1 MKTRHLHPETPGL
14 SKSTRSF
21 GVALALASVLNGLLV
36 VVKEKSPAVQSALQ
50 KLTGHHWITHSA
62 IILALFFLVGWGLGR
77 LNGGQGIRLTARQL
91 LATLVTG
98 VVLGGLIIVV
108 FYLVGD

>member
-1 MKTRHLHPETPGL
+1 MKPPKANVENQGL

-21 GVALALASVLNGLLV
+21 GVALALASVVNGLLV
-36 VVKEKSPAVQSALQ
+36 VAKESSPAVQAGLA

-62 IILALFFLVGWGLGR
+62 IIVGLFFVVGWGLGR
-77 LNGGQGIRLTARQL
+77 LNGGQGIRLTPGTL
-91 LATLVTG
+91 LSLLVSG
-98 VVLGGLIIVV
+98 VVLGGLTIIG

>member
-1 MKTRHLHPETPGL
+1 MKPPKANLESQGL

-21 GVALALASVLNGLLV
+21 GVALALASVVNGLLV
-36 VVKEKSPAVQSALQ
+36 VAKESSPAVQAGMQ

-62 IILALFFLVGWGLGR
+62 IILGLFFLVGWGLGR
-77 LNGGQGIRLTARQL
+77 INGGQGIRLTPGKL
-91 LATLVTG
+91 LSILVSG
-98 VVLGGLIIVV
+98 VVLGGLIIIG